1 MIRIGGILVPDTRFV
16 ASHAADPK
24 RAYYRAKKVLDS
36 LVHDTVALEGNPFT
50 LPEVKTII
58 DGASVG
64 KHLLSDHQQVVNQV
78 RSWRALLE
86 QVKTGSFC
94 CDKDNML
101 RLHTIAAYE
110 EALTWGQFRE
120 GAVGISGTDYKPPEH
135 AKLNGL
141 WQEGIEALERIEDV
155 HTRAMACFL
164 FISRNQ
170 FFYDVNKR
178 TGRLMMNGI
187 LMSEGHD
194 AITVPV
200 ARFQEFNEKMLR
212 FYASGEAEEMIRFLV
227 SCPLDEALL
236 PEDEAAGKSLVAA
249 P

>member
-1 MIRIGGILVPDTRFV
+1 MLVPSTRFV
-16 ASHAADPK
+16 ASHAPN
-24 RAYYRAKKVLDS
+24 RERVYYRAKKVLDS

-50 LPEVKTII
+50 LPEVQTII

-64 KHLLSDHQQVVNQV
+64 KHRLSDHQQVVNQV
-78 RSWRALLE
+78 ASWRLLLE
-86 QVKTGSFC
+86 QVKAGAFR

-101 RLHTIAAYE
+101 QLHALVAYE
-110 EALTWGQFRE
+110 EALTWGQFRD
-120 GAVGISGTDYKPPEH
+120 GAVGISGTDYRPPEH
-135 AKLNGL
+135 TRLNGL
-141 WQEGIEALERIEDV
+141 WQEGMGKLDLIDDA

-170 FFYDVNKR
+170 FFYDGNKR

-212 FYASGEAEEMIRFLV
+212 FYASGDSEEMIRFLG
-227 SCPLDEALL
+227 SCSLDEELL
-236 PEDEAAGKSLVAA
+236 LEEEVEDKLASA
-249 P
+249 PAP